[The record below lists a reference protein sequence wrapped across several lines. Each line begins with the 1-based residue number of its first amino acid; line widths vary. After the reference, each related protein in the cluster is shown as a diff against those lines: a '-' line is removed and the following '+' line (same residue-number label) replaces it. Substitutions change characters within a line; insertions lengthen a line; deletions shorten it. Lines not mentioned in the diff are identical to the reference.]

1 MASVA
6 DAFEWF
12 LLHLYLQGFGI
23 HSNPFYEN
31 PYYMYIIPL
40 HFVLE
45 KDIEA
50 SVIVPLVE
58 ENREDDIPQN
68 GSMKPR

>member
-1 MASVA
+1 
-6 DAFEWF
+6 
-12 LLHLYLQGFGI
+12 
-23 HSNPFYEN
+23 
-31 PYYMYIIPL
+31 MYIIPL